1 MPFSR
6 YWGEPDRFRARV
18 CVWARAQVCVWAQA
32 RAGAVRAFRGGTAG
46 EWAGFRAGA
55 VRGPSRVGAARGSS
69 QAGSARGPRRP
80 AADRGSAAVEFI
92 GFLPVLLL
100 VGLAAIQLGLAA
112 FAAQQAGT
120 GARAAARTATLD
132 EPRTTPEAAARAAMT
147 DWVARR
153 ADTVQTP
160 PCAPG
165 TTEVTATVDVA
176 VPGLLPGTGF
186 HVTRHATMR
195 CPDDA
200 RAPGGVPA
208 GLSASQ
214 EPHALPEPPVPP
226 ALPQKGRT

>member
-1 MPFSR
+1 M
-6 YWGEPDRFRARV
+6 EEHARS
-18 CVWARAQVCVWAQA
+18 
-32 RAGAVRAFRGGTAG
+32 RAGAARDCHR
-46 EWAGFRAGA
+46 
-55 VRGPSRVGAARGSS
+55 PSGD
-69 QAGSARGPRRP
+69 Q
-80 AADRGSAAVEFI
+80 GSAAVEFI

-132 EPRTTPEAAARAAMT
+132 DARTTPETAARTAMT

-153 ADTVQTP
+153 ADTVHAP
-160 PCAPG
+160 PCTPG
-165 TTEVTATVDVA
+165 TAEVTATVDVS

-200 RAPGGVPA
+200 RAPTGGPA
-208 GLSASQ
+208 GPPS
-214 EPHALPEPPVPP
+214 ALPELPGVPP
-226 ALPQKGRT
+226 GPAAVFRNPSDDSREPHESHEPRVLP

>member
-1 MPFSR
+1 M
-6 YWGEPDRFRARV
+6 
-18 CVWARAQVCVWAQA
+18 
-32 RAGAVRAFRGGTAG
+32 GAA
-46 EWAGFRAGA
+46 
-55 VRGPSRVGAARGSS
+55 RGPSRIGPVRGSS
-69 QAGSARGPRRP
+69 RIGPVRGSSRAGAARGPRRP

-153 ADTVQTP
+153 ADTVQAP

-195 CPDDA
+195 CPDDT